1 MSVETKRPR
10 PASSPRKRLIKLLD
24 AGKQRWLS
32 ARGAKEAAVALVLV
46 GQGEGSPAAGA
57 AGDLSV
63 LLTLRAPSLR
73 GHAGQY
79 ALPGGRLDPGETV
92 VDAARR
98 ELQEELGLELGE
110 EAVLGRLD
118 DFVTRSGYHVAPV
131 VMWGGEVGAIEP
143 NPDEVA
149 EVYEVPLSVI
159 ADPTTLHSMIQ
170 EDGSELLA
178 LHIVETLVFAP
189 TAALLLQL
197 AELALYGRWIRVAHY
212 EQPRFAWS

>member
-1 MSVETKRPR
+1 LTKQ
-10 PASSPRKRLIKLLD
+10 LNL
-24 AGKQRWLS
+24 GKQRWLPD
-32 ARGAKEAAVALVLV
+32 RELKQAAVALVLV
-46 GQGEGSPAAGA
+46 SRGGDSRIGDPRTGDSRTGEAQGDDIVD
-57 AGDLSV
+57 DLAV

-98 ELQEELGLELGE
+98 ELHEELGLELGE

-118 DFVTRSGYHVAPV
+118 DFVTRSGYHMAPV
-131 VMWGGEVGAIEP
+131 VMWGGEVGTIVP

-159 ADPTTLHSMIQ
+159 ADPTTLHSMPQ
-170 EDGSELLA
+170 EDDSELLA
-178 LHIVETLVFAP
+178 LHIVDTLVFAP

-197 AELALYGRWIRVAHY
+197 AELTLHGRWVRVAHY